1 VNGDTH
7 TNSIE
12 GAFGNMRT
20 GMRGAYKK
28 VSPRYLQSYLD
39 EFAWRHNDKRE
50 PRALFSQL
58 LARAAHG

>member
-1 VNGDTH
+1 
-7 TNSIE
+7 
-12 GAFGNMRT
+12 MKT
-20 GMRGAYKK
+20 GMRGAHKK

-58 LARAAHG
+58 LASPSWWWVS